1 MPKPNKIDTKR
12 FTEGELA
19 DNKTINRRTFLSFLT
34 FGVSGV
40 AAFFGWKALYND
52 PIEPKGITGGARKAL
67 RNVLNANEQVF
78 NKTLPAG
85 HMAKTYPLSVAAKV
99 PRVNGDI
106 GLKGTDANNW
116 IEVITSPGNIL
127 KVTLDDLKSL
137 PKTEHVIDFKCVEGW
152 DQIMHWGGV
161 KFSDFMMHYQLD
173 KQAAMEYVG
182 LHTPDNKYYVGI
194 DMASA
199 MHPQTLL
206 CYEMNGKPLSQDHG
220 YPLRLIIPV
229 KYGIKNLKRIG
240 TLYFSNQRPPDY
252 WAENGYDYYAGL

>member
-1 MPKPNKIDTKR
+1 MLKPNKENPQR
-12 FTEGELA
+12 FTEGELVSE
-19 DNKTINRRTFLSFLT
+19 KSIKRRTFLSF
-34 FGVSGV
+34 FGFGIAGV
-40 AAFFGWKALYND
+40 AAYFGWSDLYH
-52 PIEPKGITGGARKAL
+52 EPLETKGVTAGARQTL
-67 RNVLNANEQVF
+67 RGVLNANEQVF

-85 HMAKTYPLSVAAKV
+85 HLAKTYPLSAAAKV

-106 GLKGTDANNW
+106 GLAGSDINNW
-116 IEVITSPGNIL
+116 IDVIISPGQTI
-127 KVTLDDLKSL
+127 KVTLEELKSL
-137 PKTEHVIDFKCVEGW
+137 PKTEHVVDFRCVEGW

-161 KFSDFMMHYQLD
+161 KFSDFIKHYQLD

-199 MHPQTLL
+199 LHPQTLL
-206 CYEMNGKPLSQDHG
+206 CYELNGKPLSQDHG

-252 WAENGYDYYAGL
+252 WAENGYDYYSGL